1 MINLITRIS
10 VIGIMVI
17 TAALVIL
24 LSAFNGIEK
33 MIEALYSEY
42 DTDITIRLEKG
53 KTFSEDRLDISLISD
68 LEGVDN
74 ITRAMEEVVIL
85 KHEKKWVNA
94 NLVGVDSS
102 FLAITNMKNH
112 MVDGEPFI
120 EKEGGVFALM
130 GATLLD
136 KLEGYIPENVG
147 HESLICYAPKSD
159 IKIRPGKSPFNATQI
174 KVAGRFNYNK
184 EVNQEAFI
192 VPLSYARE
200 VLQKPK
206 SLSAIYVDVSPEY
219 DNGVIQERLRSIV
232 GDDFVVKTSLE
243 KNELIFKTSKTEKII
258 VLVILLFIFILAA
271 FTLVA
276 SLTMLFVEKRK
287 DMDTLRSFGAD
298 RNLIFKVFFLEGIM
312 ISGKGILFGLIL
324 GYTICLVQLNFGLL
338 VMPNSGGEAFP
349 IALNLMDGLMIFGL
363 VSLLSVLFS
372 YLPVLY
378 LVRSNL
384 KQK

>member
-1 MINLITRIS
+1 VINLITRIS

-42 DTDITIRLEKG
+42 DTDITISLEKG

-120 EKEGGVFALM
+120 EKGGGVFALM

-159 IKIRPGKSPFNATQI
+159 MKIRSGKSPFNASQI

-200 VLQKPK
+200 ILQKPK

-243 KNELIFKTSKTEKII
+243 KNELIFKTSKTERII

-287 DMDTLRSFGAD
+287 DLDTLRSFGAD

>member
-120 EKEGGVFALM
+120 EKGGGVFALM

-159 IKIRPGKSPFNATQI
+159 IKIRPGKSPFNSSQI

-200 VLQKPK
+200 ILQKPK

>member
-120 EKEGGVFALM
+120 EKGGGVFALM

-159 IKIRPGKSPFNATQI
+159 IKIRPGKSPFNASQI

-200 VLQKPK
+200 ILQKPK
-206 SLSAIYVDVSPEY
+206 SLSAIYVDVSPEF

-232 GDDFVVKTSLE
+232 GDDFVVKTGLE

-363 VSLLSVLFS
+363 VSLLSVWFS

>member
-1 MINLITRIS
+1 
-10 VIGIMVI
+10 MVI

-102 FLAITNMKNH
+102 FLAITKMKNH

-120 EKEGGVFALM
+120 EKGGGVFALM

-159 IKIRPGKSPFNATQI
+159 IKIRPGKSPFNASQI

-200 VLQKPK
+200 ILQKPK
-206 SLSAIYVDVSPEY
+206 SLSAIYVDVSPEF
-219 DNGVIQERLRSIV
+219 DSGVIQERLRSIV
-232 GDDFVVKTSLE
+232 GDDFIVKTSLE
-243 KNELIFKTSKTEKII
+243 KNELIFKTSKIEKII

-271 FTLVA
+271 FNLVA

-363 VSLLSVLFS
+363 VSLLSVWFS

>member
-53 KTFSEDRLDISLISD
+53 KTFSEDRLDISLISN

-120 EKEGGVFALM
+120 EKKGDVFALM

-136 KLEGYIPENVG
+136 KLEGYIPVNVG

-159 IKIRPGKSPFNATQI
+159 IKIRPGKSPFNASQI

-200 VLQKPK
+200 ILQKSK
-206 SLSAIYVDVSPEY
+206 SLSAIYVDVSPKY
-219 DNGVIQERLRSIV
+219 DNGVIQERLRAIV

-276 SLTMLFVEKRK
+276 SLTMLFVEKRQ

>member
-53 KTFSEDRLDISLISD
+53 KTFLEDRLDISLISD

-120 EKEGGVFALM
+120 EKGGGAFALM

-200 VLQKPK
+200 ILQKPK
-206 SLSAIYVDVSPEY
+206 SLSAIYIDVSPEY

>member
-42 DTDITIRLEKG
+42 DTDITIRVEKG

-120 EKEGGVFALM
+120 EKGGGVFALM

-159 IKIRPGKSPFNATQI
+159 IKIRPGKSPFNSSQI

-200 VLQKPK
+200 ILQKPK